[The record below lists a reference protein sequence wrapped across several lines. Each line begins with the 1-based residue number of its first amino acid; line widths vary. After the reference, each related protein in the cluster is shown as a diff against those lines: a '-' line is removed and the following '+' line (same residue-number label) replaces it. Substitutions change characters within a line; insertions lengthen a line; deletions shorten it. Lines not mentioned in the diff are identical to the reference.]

1 MHRNIV
7 YNRITLHMKLSTI
20 LQRNSPCVRYEINDL
35 KDRCRDKLLDF
46 FIALRR
52 EIEDEDL
59 HIRTHYS
66 SIRIIMFDKRNEGSS
81 NSQ

>member
-7 YNRITLHMKLSTI
+7 YNQITLHMKLSTI
-20 LQRNSPCVRYEINDL
+20 LLRNSPCVRYEINDL
-35 KDRCRDKLLDF
+35 KDKCRDKLLDF

-59 HIRTHYS
+59 HIRTH
-66 SIRIIMFDKRNEGSS
+66 
-81 NSQ
+81 

>member
-7 YNRITLHMKLSTI
+7 YNQITLHMKLSTI
-20 LQRNSPCVRYEINDL
+20 LLRNSPCVRYEINDL

-59 HIRTHYS
+59 HIRTH
-66 SIRIIMFDKRNEGSS
+66 
-81 NSQ
+81 

>member
-7 YNRITLHMKLSTI
+7 YNQITLHMKLSTI
-20 LQRNSPCVRYEINDL
+20 LLRNSPCVRYEINDL
-35 KDRCRDKLLDF
+35 KDKCRDKLLDF

-59 HIRTHYS
+59 HIRTY
-66 SIRIIMFDKRNEGSS
+66 
-81 NSQ
+81 

>member
-7 YNRITLHMKLSTI
+7 YNRITLHMKLRTI

-35 KDRCRDKLLDF
+35 KDKCRDKLLDF

-59 HIRTHYS
+59 HIRTY
-66 SIRIIMFDKRNEGSS
+66 
-81 NSQ
+81 